1 MPQFRWRGVTRDGK
15 WRSGRSSA
23 VSREQLEVRMLQ
35 RGIAVT
41 KVSPV
46 RTYHLWYNIPRI
58 MQAQSLETVALLIEA
73 GMPVSEACLVTAETT
88 ENAVLQECWVQMA
101 DAIER
106 GAGVADQESLTR
118 IFGPFIAHLLVVGYR
133 AGTFSLTARV
143 AAHYA
148 RASHELTT
156 KLRSALAM
164 PLVTLLFVFGL
175 LWLIFAF
182 LVPSL
187 TNLFTQF
194 NATIPW
200 STELLLN
207 ISALVQSPWFFVS
220 VACVIFIFAGMFYGI
235 KRHGW
240 GSAMM
245 AHIPGIGTL
254 YAQWQRIL
262 FVQALSALLQGGMSL
277 AEALQ
282 SIAERMPSPVVRI
295 YATQLAYAVSGGVTL
310 SDAIATAQT
319 PLSTPLMVA
328 MVRVGQES
336 NKLAAV
342 LTSFAERE
350 SAQFLARLQ
359 RVTIMLQPMLIIVL
373 GFIVL
378 AVIGAIYMPLINI
391 ASVVQ

>member
-1 MPQFRWRGVTRDGK
+1 MPQFRWRGVTCEGK

-23 VSREQLEVRMLQ
+23 VSREQLESRMLQ

-41 KVSPV
+41 KVTPMRV
-46 RTYHLWYNIPRI
+46 YHLWYAVPRI
-58 MQAQSLETVALLIEA
+58 MQAQSLETIALLIEA
-73 GMPVSEACLVTAETT
+73 GMPISEACLVTAETT
-88 ENAVLQECWVQMA
+88 ENILLQEAWVQMA

-106 GAGVADQESLTR
+106 GTGLTDQESLTR

-133 AGTFSLTARV
+133 AGTFSLTARIS
-143 AAHYA
+143 AHYA
-148 RASHELTT
+148 RASHELTG

-164 PLVTLLFVFGL
+164 PLITLFFVFGL

-187 TNLFTQF
+187 TSLFTQF
-194 NATIPW
+194 NASIPW
-200 STELLLN
+200 STQLLLT
-207 ISALVQSPWFFVS
+207 ISGIVQSSWFFVGTLG
-220 VACVIFIFAGMFYGI
+220 VFLGCIGI
-235 KRHGW
+235 WYALKHYGW
-240 GSAMM
+240 GSAIMT
-245 AHIPGIGTL
+245 HIPGIGTL

-282 SIAERMPSPVVRI
+282 SIAERMPSAAVRK

-310 SDAIATAQT
+310 SDAIAIAQT

-336 NKLAAV
+336 NKLALV
-342 LTSFAERE
+342 LNSFAERE

-359 RVTIMLQPMLIIVL
+359 RLTLMLQPMLIIML

-391 ASVVQ
+391 AHVVQ